1 MILIIQLCFGEQLKR
16 FFIEVIFMKNR
27 EKFAKEILDIACK
40 SEKFSVIK
48 SGEITFCDRFKC
60 DMCKFNDFTGEKS
73 CRTKRYEWS
82 ESEYVEKKP
91 TITSK
96 EKNFL
101 DALLPN
107 FKYIARDSNDRLYI
121 YGKKPIR
128 EDKSEAWVP
137 DNSNSYCVTR
147 DIFGNMFDFIKW
159 EDEEP
164 WSIEDLK
171 KLGVEA

>member
-1 MILIIQLCFGEQLKR
+1 ME
-16 FFIEVIFMKNR
+16 NR

-40 SEKFSVIK
+40 GDMFSVTK

-60 DMCKFNDFTGEKS
+60 DMCKFNDSTGEKS

-82 ESEYVEKKP
+82 ESEYIEKP
-91 TITSK
+91 TITSR

-101 DALLPN
+101 DALPSKC
-107 FKYIARDSNDRLYI
+107 KYIARDKDNLLYA
-121 YGKKPIR
+121 YYDKPIR
-128 EDKSEAWVP
+128 
-137 DNSNSYCVTR
+137 
-147 DIFGNMFDFIKW
+147 GNKFWITNYAFHDMPKDMHGDVFSFIKW

-171 KLGVEA
+171 KLEVKDE

>member
-1 MILIIQLCFGEQLKR
+1 
-16 FFIEVIFMKNR
+16 MKNK

-48 SGEITFCDRFKC
+48 SGEITFCDCFKC
-60 DMCKFNDFTGEKS
+60 DMCKFNDSTGEKS

-82 ESEYVEKKP
+82 ESEYVEKP
-91 TITSK
+91 TITSR

-101 DALLPN
+101 DALLSN
-107 FKYIARDSNDRLYI
+107 CKYIARDKDNLLYVC
-121 YGKKPIR
+121 YDKPIR
-128 EDKSEAWVP
+128 
-137 DNSNSYCVTR
+137 
-147 DIFGNMFDFIKW
+147 GNKFWISDYASHDMPKDMYGDVFSFIKW

-171 KLGVEA
+171 KLEVKDE

>member
-1 MILIIQLCFGEQLKR
+1 
-16 FFIEVIFMKNR
+16 MKNK

-48 SGEITFCDRFKC
+48 SGEITFCDCFKC
-60 DMCKFNDFTGEKS
+60 DMCKFNDSTGEKS

-82 ESEYVEKKP
+82 ESEYVEKP
-91 TITSK
+91 TITSR

-101 DALLPN
+101 DALLSN
-107 FKYIARDSNDRLYI
+107 CKYIARDKDNLLYV
-121 YGKKPIR
+121 YYDKPIR
-128 EDKSEAWVP
+128 
-137 DNSNSYCVTR
+137 
-147 DIFGNMFDFIKW
+147 GNKFWISDYASHDMPKDMYGDVFSFIKW

-171 KLGVEA
+171 KLEVKDE